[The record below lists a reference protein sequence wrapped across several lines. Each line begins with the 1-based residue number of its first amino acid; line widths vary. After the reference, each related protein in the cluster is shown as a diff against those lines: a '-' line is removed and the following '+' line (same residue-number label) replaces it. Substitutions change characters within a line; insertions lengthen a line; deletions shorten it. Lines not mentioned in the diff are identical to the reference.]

1 MKNKDIKEAKRLW
14 EELCKSVSKKRNP
27 FAGMTKEEAIEAN
40 VYIFGFGFVKV
51 PACSNLILTIIEK
64 YNLHTLRISRRI
76 VEEVRSHL
84 SPEDFAKFIKVIN
97 ILTKIDEDFVVP
109 FEIAVKYEAKG
120 FKPAD
125 AFIAAYT
132 EWVGAIAGSCRDT
145 VHRVPTFSHVF
156 PPVQS
161 CRLNR
166 NGWRWHDA
174 PQKDRG
180 GP

>member
-1 MKNKDIKEAKRLW
+1 MLFVID
-14 EELCKSVSKKRNP
+14 S
-27 FAGMTKEEAIEAN
+27 N

-145 VHRVPTFSHVF
+145 VHRVPTLRVSAGSILQIE
-156 PPVQS
+156 PQ
-161 CRLNR
+161 RLALARRAGTGQGVAKVGNTHH
-166 NGWRWHDA
+166 N
-174 PQKDRG
+174 PNVP
-180 GP
+180 GPGTHR

>member
-1 MKNKDIKEAKRLW
+1 MLFVID
-14 EELCKSVSKKRNP
+14 S
-27 FAGMTKEEAIEAN
+27 N

-51 PACSNLILTIIEK
+51 PHCSNLILTIIEK
-64 YNLHTLRISRRI
+64 YNLHTLRVSRRI

-84 SPEDFAKFIKVIN
+84 SPEDFTKFIKVIN

-132 EWVGAIAGSCRDT
+132 EWVGADALVTENR
-145 VHRVPTFSHVF
+145 HFFSLHSNLPFKV
-156 PPVQS
+156 VTAEK
-161 CRLNR
+161 CL
-166 NGWRWHDA
+166 
-174 PQKDRG
+174 KLI
-180 GP
+180 

>member
-1 MKNKDIKEAKRLW
+1 MKQYAKLEKNSGR
-14 EELCKSVSKKRNP
+14 KSSLFVIDS
-27 FAGMTKEEAIEAN
+27 N

-51 PACSNLILTIIEK
+51 PPCSNLILTIIEK

-97 ILTKIDEDFVVP
+97 ILSKIDEDFVVP

-132 EWVGAIAGSCRDT
+132 EWVGADALVT
-145 VHRVPTFSHVF
+145 E
-156 PPVQS
+156 
-161 CRLNR
+161 NR
-166 NGWRWHDA
+166 HFLSLHSNLPFKVVTA
-174 PQKDRG
+174 EKCLKLI
-180 GP
+180 

>member
-1 MKNKDIKEAKRLW
+1 MLLVID
-14 EELCKSVSKKRNP
+14 S
-27 FAGMTKEEAIEAN
+27 N

-97 ILTKIDEDFVVP
+97 ILIKIDEDFVVP

-120 FKPAD
+120 LKPAD

-132 EWVGAIAGSCRDT
+132 EWVGADALVT
-145 VHRVPTFSHVF
+145 E
-156 PPVQS
+156 
-161 CRLNR
+161 NR
-166 NGWRWHDA
+166 HFLSLHSNLPFKVVTA
-174 PQKDRG
+174 EKCLKLI
-180 GP
+180 

>member
-1 MKNKDIKEAKRLW
+1 MLFVID
-14 EELCKSVSKKRNP
+14 S
-27 FAGMTKEEAIEAN
+27 N

-51 PACSNLILTIIEK
+51 PPCSNLILTIIEK

-97 ILTKIDEDFVVP
+97 ILSKIDEDFVVP

-132 EWVGAIAGSCRDT
+132 EWVGADALVT
-145 VHRVPTFSHVF
+145 E
-156 PPVQS
+156 
-161 CRLNR
+161 NR
-166 NGWRWHDA
+166 HFLSLHSNLSF
-174 PQKDRG
+174 KVVTTEKCLKLI
-180 GP
+180 